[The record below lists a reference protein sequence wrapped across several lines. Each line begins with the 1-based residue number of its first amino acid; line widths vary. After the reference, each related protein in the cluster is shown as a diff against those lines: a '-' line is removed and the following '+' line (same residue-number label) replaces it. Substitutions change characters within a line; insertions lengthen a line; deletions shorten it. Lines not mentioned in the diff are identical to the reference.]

1 MNGLLWTNAVAWLPF
16 TKAFFLNF
24 NSFYG
29 LLWMAN
35 CFTAGFSSYNIGEAL
50 TAYKNYNVWNS
61 SNFDCKTVRDL
72 MIAMQ
77 TLATQLP

>member
-1 MNGLLWTNAVAWLPF
+1 
-16 TKAFFLNF
+16 
-24 NSFYG
+24 
-29 LLWMAN
+29 MAN
-35 CFTAGFSSYNIGEAL
+35 CFTVGFSSYNIGDAL